1 MDLEDFAPK
10 KSDSL
15 TALETEDLSTL
26 SIDELEERA
35 RRLGAEIARAEAMA
49 AGKRA
54 GKDAADAMFKS

>member
-1 MDLEDFAPK
+1 MELDEFAPK

-26 SIDELEERA
+26 SIDELEERC
-35 RRLGAEIARAEAMA
+35 RRLAAEIARAEAVA
-49 AGKRA
+49 ATKRA

>member
-49 AGKRA
+49 VGKRA